1 MSADLDALMRKPEW
15 MELGEC
21 RGVDVEL
28 MFPTQGESTKAA
40 KAMCRRC
47 EVQAECLAYAMNN
60 GEKFGIWGGLSERER
75 RRLRRGRRIN
85 LSVVPGGDAA

>member
-28 MFPTQGESTKAA
+28 MFPTQGE
-40 KAMCRRC
+40 
-47 EVQAECLAYAMNN
+47 VQAECLAYAMNN
-60 GEKFGIWGGLSERER
+60 GEKFGIWGGLSEHER

>member
-1 MSADLDALMRKPEW
+1 MSGDLERLMVKPTW

-21 RGVDVEL
+21 RGVDVEM
-28 MFPTQGESTKAA
+28 MFPDRGESTKAA

-60 GEKFGIWGGLSERER
+60 GEKFGIWGGLSEHER

-85 LSVVPGGDAA
+85 LGVVPGGDAA